1 MCVLGLTEE
10 SWRLVNYLSGV
21 NKGSVGITEGNYIWS
36 RCNPTEAVDTHRHS
50 GNSHTFLFQN
60 GALVMNPVWSS
71 ARKLAV
77 RVSAHS
83 GNRVPSVQ
91 TTTTGQTLAAK
102 VTPSPYLSKSA
113 GLPEAQTTSGART

>member
-1 MCVLGLTEE
+1 M
-10 SWRLVNYLSGV
+10 
-21 NKGSVGITEGNYIWS
+21 WS

-50 GNSHTFLFQN
+50 GNSHTFLFEN
-60 GALVMNPVWSS
+60 DIHASIATLVTNPVWPS

-91 TTTTGQTLAAK
+91 TTTTGQTPHK
-102 VTPSPYLSKSA
+102 VTPSPCPYLSKSA

>member
-21 NKGSVGITEGNYIWS
+21 DTGSVGMTEGNYMWS

-50 GNSHTFLFQN
+50 RNSHTFLFQN
-60 GALVMNPVWSS
+60 GTHISIGALVMNPVWSS

-77 RVSAHS
+77 RV
-83 GNRVPSVQ
+83 
-91 TTTTGQTLAAK
+91 
-102 VTPSPYLSKSA
+102 
-113 GLPEAQTTSGART
+113 